1 MVRTALLKIKNLII
15 WLYHQFSDLLHIAVT
30 FVLCYFCFLLSP
42 TLTIAGY
49 RRRDYCCNHVFI
61 KPICFAL
68 AFL

>member
-42 TLTIAGY
+42 TLTIAVIGVVIIVVTMFLLSLF
-49 RRRDYCCNHVFI
+49 VF
-61 KPICFAL
+61 P
-68 AFL
+68 